1 MAVGIYVLAEIVS
14 NVLLK
19 KMKMEGVRVFG
30 GQSKELIC
38 HIKLGWGGRVSASFV
53 LGVALEVLES
63 RGILKNSDCN
73 YYAILTNMDGHR
85 ISKHEILKS
94 DTCVRIFSYKKSESK
109 QQEEGKNKLSFDSK
123 GAHQMEKFV
132 QSLAANRDG
141 LVAFVN
147 TSESFPG
154 EDIMQY
160 GIVCCPHGDPSTFFL
175 ANYFASNKSLQGKDA
190 NEYQLQYM
198 DGWKKNATHIV
209 PQRRYVLIKKKN
221 DEET

>member
-1 MAVGIYVLAEIVS
+1 
-14 NVLLK
+14 
-19 KMKMEGVRVFG
+19 MEGVRVFG
-30 GQSKELIC
+30 GQSEELIC
-38 HIKLGWGGRVSASFV
+38 HIKLGWGGRVPASFV

-73 YYAILTNMDGHR
+73 YATLTNMDGHR
-85 ISKHEILKS
+85 ISKHEILEY
-94 DTCVRIFSYKKSESK
+94 DTCVKIYPYKKSESK
-109 QQEEGKNKLSFDSK
+109 QQEEGRNKLSFDSK

-147 TSESFPG
+147 TSEAFP
-154 EDIMQY
+154 DKDLLQY
-160 GIVCCPHGDPSTFFL
+160 GIVCCPHGDPSTLFL
-175 ANYFASNKSLQGKDA
+175 ANYFASNKSLQAKDA

-198 DGWKKNATHIV
+198 DGWKKNAAHIV
-209 PQRRYVLIKKKN
+209 SGRRYVLTKKKKK